1 MQKIISIVRVIIIF
15 TLFQNIKAETYN
27 FESVNYQGATQTYL
41 EGISNG
47 VAVGYWTDTN
57 TLTARSGFIY
67 DSGVFTIVG
76 IDTTF
81 TDPRYPNQYSQAFG
95 INSKGEVVGTILTSG
110 GKNIGYLFDGK
121 TYTQILPQTPDHSV
135 AYGISNEGII
145 VGYTSG
151 WNGTGFIRDTSKPNL
166 SNNWPYDPLTVQI
179 DGKNYL
185 GAIAYGIS
193 GNIVVGTY
201 YDTFGAHGYIYN
213 GTSYSAFNYT
223 DSLNTY
229 LRGIDGSNLVGY
241 FQDNTGWHGYYFDGV
256 NFHIINAPNAI
267 NTYITG
273 ISGDKMSGYFEN
285 SDGTITGLI
294 ATISRINYITTNI
307 DQTDT
312 RVTGSEKLYLQ
323 GGTLA
328 STGSGELIIAN
339 DISVVSGSTGTLDAT
354 NRNFTSSGSIAID
367 GLNLTLTGSSTS
379 SIKITG
385 NISGSGIVI
394 NDDGNNILT
403 GVNTSGGTSVT
414 GGTLRINSPTS
425 LPNTNNYATNGS
437 IILVNG
443 DIGTN
448 IYGQNFSLNGNGY
461 QGQGSLVLGTTDTP
475 GSLLLNGTITI
486 TGDSKIETDGA
497 GAGTQTISGD
507 INGSVS
513 GLTLNIIN
521 TSTSNAII
529 TSNIGSNIDTVIK
542 SGAGTLTV
550 TSGTIESKLTI
561 TEGTVV
567 NNSIINNNLTIDS
580 NGTLKGS
587 GVVSGSISNSGKI
600 APGNSPGVIT
610 INGNYISL
618 TGSIYE
624 AQIGGLGGAGN
635 INGHDLI
642 AVSGSPGTFT
652 IQSGA
657 KLQLQKLNAFEAT
670 RGNTFNIYNA
680 SGGITGTFSTF
691 TSDFSNWMILDRATG
706 TIYGTGLTST
716 QNFSSFLTRFGDA
729 LWNAA
734 VTIKSSDQ
742 TNGYTGIID
751 SNTPLGNVAVNVL
764 LGLSNLP
771 GSLDPSV
778 YSSLPSLN
786 LILSRQNNSAL
797 NGQLDTWRYEKNRSI
812 SKSQGFIIGTSGR
825 FYGDNDI
832 GYDLTTEGLIGG
844 MMFEVNNLTT
854 AGFIAA
860 ASTTKVSFFNNYGS
874 SSGNAYEIGLFLSS
888 LLSKDRGS
896 AFINLGI
903 NFGKSNSSTQR
914 NTFLGTEFAK
924 PDANSVSL
932 FARYGKDFQ
941 TKNGLNLTPYIE
953 IDYLHSTVNSFNE
966 SGDLTALDISKFN
979 YNSTRV
985 IIGTNINTVKKYY
998 NRVSVMWSLDL
1009 GVYSEIGDGKSTDI
1023 TSKFSA
1029 GTPFVVKNKVQN
1041 SSGIKASPRITYDT
1055 ANKSQYYLTMGYEKA
1070 GSAKATDIQLGYRR
1084 RY

>member
-1 MQKIISIVRVIIIF
+1 MRNFRSYIW
-15 TLFQNIKAETYN
+15 TLLFVFLQNLKAETYN
-27 FESVNYQGATQTYL
+27 FEYINYQGATKTYI

-47 VAVGYWTDTN
+47 IAVGYWTDTN

-81 TDPRYPNQYSQAFG
+81 TDPRYPNLYSQAFG

-121 TYTQILPQTPDHSV
+121 NYTQILPQTPDHSV
-135 AYGISNEGII
+135 AYGISNESII
-145 VGYTSG
+145 VGYTTG
-151 WNGTGFIRDTSKPNL
+151 WNGNGFIRDTSKPNL

-223 DSLNTY
+223 ESLNTY

-256 NFHIINAPNAI
+256 NFHIINAPNAV

-294 ATISRINYITTNI
+294 ATISRINYITSNI
-307 DQTDT
+307 NQTDT

-328 STGSGELIIAN
+328 STGSGGLLITNAIE
-339 DISVVSGSTGTLDAT
+339 VVSESTGTLDAT
-354 NRNFTSSGSIAID
+354 NRNFTSSGSITID
-367 GLNLTLTGSSTS
+367 GLNLTLTGSSSS
-379 SIKITG
+379 SITLTG
-385 NISGSGIVI
+385 NISGAGILI
-394 NDDGNNILT
+394 NDSGNNILAGT
-403 GVNTSGGTSVT
+403 NTSGGTTVN

-425 LPNTNNYATNGS
+425 LPTDNNYVTNGS

-461 QGQGSLVLGTTDTP
+461 QEQGSLVLGTTDTA

-486 TGDSKIETDGA
+486 TGDSKIKTDGA
-497 GAGTQTISGD
+497 GTGTQTISGD

-521 TSTSNAII
+521 TSSSNAVI
-529 TSNIGSNIDTVIK
+529 TSNIGSNIDTVVK
-542 SGAGTLTV
+542 SGAGTLTI
-550 TSGTIESKLTI
+550 TNGTIDSKLTI

-567 NNSIINNNLTIDS
+567 NNSIINNDLTIES
-580 NGTLKGS
+580 SGTIKGS
-587 GVVSGSISNSGKI
+587 GVVNGTVSNSGKI
-600 APGNSPGVIT
+600 APGNSPGVLT

-618 TGSIYE
+618 TGSTYE

-657 KLQLQKLNAFEAT
+657 KLQIQKLNAFEAT
-670 RGNTFNIYNA
+670 RGDIFNIYSA

-734 VTIKSSDQ
+734 VTIESSDQ

-751 SNTPLGNVAVNVL
+751 SSTPLGNVAVNVL

-778 YSSLPSLN
+778 YASLPSLN

-844 MMFEVNNLTT
+844 MMFEINNQTT

-860 ASTTKVSFFNNYGS
+860 ASTTKASFFDNNGS

-888 LLSKDRGS
+888 LLGKNSGTS
-896 AFINLGI
+896 FVSLGI
-903 NFGKSNSSTQR
+903 NFGKSHSSVQR

-924 PDANSVSL
+924 PNANTVSL
-932 FARYGKDFQ
+932 FARYGKDF
-941 TKNGLNLTPYIE
+941 KSKSGLNLTPYME
-953 IDYLHSTVNSFNE
+953 IDYLHSTTDSFNE
-966 SGDLTALDISKFN
+966 SGDLTALSVSEFN
-979 YNSTRV
+979 YDSTRV
-985 IIGTNINTVKKYY
+985 IIGTKISTVKKYY
-998 NRVSVMWSLDL
+998 DGVSVIWALDL
-1009 GVYSEIGDGKSTDI
+1009 EAYSEIGNGKTTEI
-1023 TSKFSA
+1023 TSKFST
-1029 GTPFVVKNKVQN
+1029 GTPFIVQNKIQN

-1055 ANKSQYYLTMGYEKA
+1055 ANKSQYYLTLGYDKA
-1070 GSAKATDIQLGYRR
+1070 GSVTATDIQLGYRR